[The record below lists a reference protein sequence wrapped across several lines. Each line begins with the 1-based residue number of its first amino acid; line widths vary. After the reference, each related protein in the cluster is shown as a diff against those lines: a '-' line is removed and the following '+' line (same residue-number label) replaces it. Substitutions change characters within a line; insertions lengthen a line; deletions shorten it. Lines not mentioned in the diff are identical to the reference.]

1 MESDKA
7 KAISLVN
14 QLSVTVRRKGI
25 IDNVGLTVKDM
36 DSFYKVINVLADE
49 YYIPRGYNS
58 ADEIKTDYTDGLL
71 SYKQAVKEFEAWLI
85 KTE

>member
-1 MESDKA
+1 MASTKER
-7 KAISLVN
+7 AISLVN
-14 QLSVTVRRKGI
+14 QLSGIIRQKGLMDESGVTVE
-25 IDNVGLTVKDM
+25 DM
-36 DSFYKVINVLADE
+36 SSFYKVINVLADE
-49 YYIPRGYNS
+49 YYVPKGYSS